1 MTYNQAFA
9 GSEQVDAGTDE
20 TDVDEVSVEAAEE
33 METLQLVDNCAAL
46 SGELAMPGEVDSF
59 RLVADADG
67 RATLNVS
74 ELMSDN
80 GTELEVSVLD
90 SQSVEV
96 AKGLTNESVELSFD
110 LEAGGEYVVALS
122 AIGEQT
128 GVYYLSLEIVPD
140 PIDPATVD
148 QHPNEIGEDATLLA
162 VENGVV
168 ALDGVL
174 ETGED
179 RDAFRFVSP
188 TDGEIVVAMNAAS
201 ENFESN
207 TQVTVFDSNGTPVVS
222 GSTNDDVAIRLN
234 AEAGSEYQI
243 LVDSSNNLAT
253 DFSLSLTQESD
264 LTSEIIEADDGGEVG
279 EVLSGVSEDLLV
291 SEIDQVEEPKGCLQ
305 GELGNDLR
313 AEIERIDAA
322 FDSLADSIELELDL
336 FERHLSATQWL
347 PWFMRS

>member
-1 MTYNQAFA
+1 M
-9 GSEQVDAGTDE
+9 
-20 TDVDEVSVEAAEE
+20 
-33 METLQLVDNCAAL
+33 
-46 SGELAMPGEVDSF
+46 
-59 RLVADADG
+59 
-67 RATLNVS
+67 
-74 ELMSDN
+74 
-80 GTELEVSVLD
+80 
-90 SQSVEV
+90 
-96 AKGLTNESVELSFD
+96 
-110 LEAGGEYVVALS
+110 
-122 AIGEQT
+122 
-128 GVYYLSLEIVPD
+128 
-140 PIDPATVD
+140 
-148 QHPNEIGEDATLLA
+148 
-162 VENGVV
+162 
-168 ALDGVL
+168 
-174 ETGED
+174 
-179 RDAFRFVSP
+179 
-188 TDGEIVVAMNAAS
+188 
-201 ENFESN
+201 
-207 TQVTVFDSNGTPVVS
+207 S

-279 EVLSGVSEDLLV
+279 EVLSGVSEDLLA